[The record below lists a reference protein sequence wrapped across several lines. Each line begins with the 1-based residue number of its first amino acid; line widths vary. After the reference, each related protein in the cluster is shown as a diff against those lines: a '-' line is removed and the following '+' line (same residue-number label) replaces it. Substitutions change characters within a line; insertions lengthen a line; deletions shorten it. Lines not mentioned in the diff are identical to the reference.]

1 MVLNLLRTKIKQI
14 KQIRDL
20 QKVAVDMT
28 PDDYMVGLYN
38 GLEMAVAIL
47 EKREPD
53 FMYCV
58 RDAEVIEGMEEIE
71 RVGRTVASGVIRK
84 GKNRLSI

>member
-20 QKVAVDMT
+20 QKTTVDTT

-53 FMYCV
+53 FLYCV
-58 RDAEVIEGMEEIE
+58 GDAEVIEGMEEIE
-71 RVGRTVASGVIRK
+71 RVGRTVASGVIRRENK
-84 GKNRLSI
+84 

>member
-20 QKVAVDMT
+20 QKNTVDVM
-28 PDDYMVGLYN
+28 PDDYMIGLYN

-47 EKREPD
+47 ERREPE
-53 FMYCV
+53 FLNCV
-58 RDAEVIEGMEEIE
+58 REPKVIEKTEE
-71 RVGRTVASGVIRK
+71 VGRTVASGVIRRGNK
-84 GKNRLSI
+84 